1 LNFIQKMKMSIASR
15 KSFLCVGLDPDPR
28 LMPPG
33 ISLDEF
39 ILGIVK
45 STSDLACSYK
55 INFAFFESM
64 GEKGFAHLKF
74 ARDCVP
80 EDIPVIADAK
90 RADIGNTSR
99 QYAEAIFSV
108 MGFDAITVNPYMGH
122 DSLLPFISYT
132 DRGVFILCRTSN
144 PGSSDFQ
151 DVLVS
156 NGTDKIPLY
165 QLVSKKAAEWNQNG
179 NIGLVVGAT
188 WPEEIK
194 QIRNQNPD
202 MPLLIPGVGAQGGS
216 IELVAQ
222 NAIGPNS
229 KMAIINSSRSI
240 IHASCENDFGI
251 RARLKAE
258 EMRNQINFFSSR

>member
-33 ISLDEF
+33 ISLNEF